1 MIVVDASVLATA
13 LGDDGD
19 EGRLARARLRDE
31 RLVAPELIDLKV
43 ASVLG
48 RHGASGQ
55 MCTDRADRAI
65 ADLAALPMTRVPH
78 RALLARC
85 CQLRHN
91 MTVYDAAYVSLA
103 ESIGAML
110 VTSDERLA
118 GAPGARCE
126 FEILRT
132 RT

>member
-1 MIVVDASVLATA
+1 MF
-13 LGDDGD
+13 
-19 EGRLARARLRDE
+19 GRL
-31 RLVAPELIDLKV
+31 I
-43 ASVLG
+43 G
-48 RHGASGQ
+48 
-55 MCTDRADRAI
+55 
-65 ADLAALPMTRVPH
+65 
-78 RALLARC
+78 ALLARC
-85 CQLRHN
+85 CQLCHN